1 MQAAEHQPII
11 FDRKSKG
18 THGLIRV
25 RKLISDKENW
35 RLPEDQF
42 DWQFPGSSCKG
53 RDRFVLFIED
63 YQKVYAS
70 CPKNVHFLWTDIQ
83 LSKGKVNN
91 YKTKVQIDG
100 KDVSVVYRSAPCNGV
115 KVCPESGCPYVA
127 AIREQKSHP
136 DKPLYKTNDIEPCP
150 VQFYHI
156 FILMT
161 VGGGF

>member
-1 MQAAEHQPII
+1 MVLAKDNPVVLMNKGSSSTISIKLSLSVGCSSNVQAAEHQPII

-53 RDRFVLFIED
+53 RDQFVLFIED

-83 LSKGKVNN
+83 LSKGKIIT
-91 YKTKVQIDG
+91 TKL
-100 KDVSVVYRSAPCNGV
+100 KYRLME
-115 KVCPESGCPYVA
+115 KMYL
-127 AIREQKSHP
+127 
-136 DKPLYKTNDIEPCP
+136 LYIALHH
-150 VQFYHI
+150 V
-156 FILMT
+156 M
-161 VGGGF
+161 V